1 MPWNLLLNLGGSIY
15 KDWSNKRAEKKV
27 LAHNV
32 ALKEIETGNTR
43 AKRNWSLI
51 ADMFLASLIL
61 APYAIIL
68 IAPFTEQAILVN
80 ASDYIN
86 NGINNIPNQLWIL
99 MYMVVGGNFGV
110 SVSNIIT
117 NKKALKWGR

>member
-1 MPWNLLLNLGGSIY
+1 MPWTLLLNLGSKAYGE
-15 KDWSNKRAEKKV
+15 WSKRKAEKKV
-27 LAHNV
+27 LEHNV

-51 ADMFLASLIL
+51 ADLFIASLIL

-68 IAPFTEQAILVN
+68 IAPFTNNAILVN

-86 NGINNIPNQLWIL
+86 NGINEIPNQLWIL

-110 SVSNIIT
+110 SVSNIIAH
-117 NKKALKWGR
+117 KKALK

>member
-1 MPWNLLLNLGGSIY
+1 MPWTLLLNLSSKAYGE
-15 KDWSNKRAEKKV
+15 WSKRKAEKKV
-27 LAHNV
+27 LEHNV

-51 ADMFLASLIL
+51 ADLFIASLIL

-68 IAPFTEQAILVN
+68 IAPFTNNAILVN

-86 NGINNIPNQLWIL
+86 NGINEIPNQLWIL

-117 NKKALKWGR
+117 NKKALK

>member
-1 MPWNLLLNLGGSIY
+1 MPWNLLLNIGGNVF
-15 KDWSNKRAEKKV
+15 KQWSQNRKEK
-27 LAHNV
+27 AIMRN
-32 ALKEIETGNTR
+32 EIAKQEMLNGGVR
-43 AKRNWSLI
+43 AKRKWSLI
-51 ADMFLASLIL
+51 ADIIIALIVL
-61 APYAIIL
+61 APYCIIL
-68 IAPFTEQAILVN
+68 VAPFVDAPILTN

-117 NKKALKWGR
+117 NKKALK

>member
-1 MPWNLLLNLGGSIY
+1 MPWTLLLNLGSKAYGE
-15 KDWSNKRAEKKV
+15 WSKRKAEKKV
-27 LAHNV
+27 LEHNV

-51 ADMFLASLIL
+51 ADLFIASLIL

-68 IAPFTEQAILVN
+68 IAPFTNNAILVN

-86 NGINNIPNQLWIL
+86 NGINEIPNQLWIL

-117 NKKALKWGR
+117 NKKALK

>member
-1 MPWNLLLNLGGSIY
+1 MPWNLLLNVGGNIFKS
-15 KDWSNKRAEKKV
+15 WSERRKEK
-27 LAHNV
+27 AI
-32 ALKEIETGNTR
+32 LKHEIAKEEMKSGNIR

-51 ADMFLASLIL
+51 ADIIIALIVL
-61 APYAIIL
+61 APYCIIL
-68 IAPFTEQAILVN
+68 IAPFVNNPILVN

-110 SVSNIIT
+110 SVSNVIAH
-117 NKKALKWGR
+117 KKSLK

>member
-1 MPWNLLLNLGGSIY
+1 MPWTLLLNLGSKAYGE
-15 KDWSNKRAEKKV
+15 WSKRKAEKKV
-27 LAHNV
+27 LEHNV

-51 ADMFLASLIL
+51 ADLFIASLIL

-68 IAPFTEQAILVN
+68 IAPFTNNAILVN

-86 NGINNIPNQLWIL
+86 NGINEIPNQLWIL

-110 SVSNIIT
+110 SVSNIIAH
-117 NKKALKWGR
+117 KKAFK

>member
-1 MPWNLLLNLGGSIY
+1 MPWSLLLNLGSKAYGE
-15 KDWSNKRAEKKV
+15 WSKRKAEKKV
-27 LAHNV
+27 LEHNV

-51 ADMFLASLIL
+51 ADLFIASLIL

-68 IAPFTEQAILVN
+68 IAPFTNNAILVN

-86 NGINNIPNQLWIL
+86 NGINEIPNQLWIL

-110 SVSNIIT
+110 SVSNIIAH
-117 NKKALKWGR
+117 KKALK

>member
-1 MPWNLLLNLGGSIY
+1 MPWNLLFGFGGSIFRE
-15 KDWSNKRAEKKV
+15 WNKNRKEKAI
-27 LAHNV
+27 LRHEIA
-32 ALKEIETGNTR
+32 KEEMRSGNLR

-51 ADMFLASLIL
+51 ADIFIATLVL
-61 APYAIIL
+61 APYSIIL
-68 IAPFTEQAILVN
+68 IAPFIDNPILAN

-86 NGINNIPNQLWIL
+86 NGINQIPNQLWIL

-117 NKKALKWGR
+117 NKKALK